1 VTVQVGFLSLQPSS
15 DPGELRRFLALAA
28 DAGVDHVAV
37 GDHVSFWVGAGRDGL
52 IDATA
57 VAMAHPTLP
66 VHVAVYLL
74 ALRHPVLVARQLST
88 FSELAPG
95 RLVLGVGIGGEDR
108 HEVAICSVDPASRG
122 RRMDECLA
130 ILRRLLAG
138 ERVTHHGE
146 FFDLDDALVL
156 PAPDP
161 PIPVMV
167 GGRSEA
173 AVRRAARL
181 GDGWLGI
188 WVSAARFA
196 KVVATVEEVAEQ
208 AGRGGV
214 AWRHGMQVWCGLGS
228 SHEQARA
235 LLAPAMT
242 AFYQLPFERFERYS
256 PYGTP
261 EDVATFLA
269 PYVQAG
275 CGSFNLIPCAADT
288 ATAVEGVARVKAL
301 LRSIHSGSPVTAQKE
316 GCSSTWWQGIAR

>member
-1 VTVQVGFLSLQPSS
+1 MQTASGINPFGMSDGARLDGAGAVTVRVGMLLGLFAR
-15 DPGELRRFLALAA
+15 DPGELRRLLALAG
-28 DAGVDHVAV
+28 DAGVDHVGT

-57 VAMAHPTLP
+57 LAMAHPTLP

-88 FSELAPG
+88 LSELAPG

-108 HEVAICSVDPASRG
+108 HEVAVCGVDPASRG
-122 RRMDECLA
+122 RRMDECLTV
-130 ILRRLLAG
+130 LRGLLAG
-138 ERVTHHGE
+138 ERVTHRGE
-146 FFDLDDALVL
+146 FFTLDDALVL

-161 PIPVMV
+161 PIPIVV

-188 WVSAARFA
+188 WVSVARFT
-196 KVVATVEEVAEQ
+196 KVVATVDEVAAQ
-208 AGRGGV
+208 AGRGEV
-214 AWRHGMQVWCGLGS
+214 AWRHGMQVWCGFGGS
-228 SHEQARA
+228 RERARA
-235 LLAPAMT
+235 LLAPTMEAV
-242 AFYQLPFERFERYS
+242 YRLPFERFERYS
-256 PYGTP
+256 PYGSP
-261 EDVATFLA
+261 EDVAAFLA

-288 ATAVEGVARVKAL
+288 ATAVEGVAGVKEL
-301 LRSIHSGSPVTAQKE
+301 LG
-316 GCSSTWWQGIAR
+316 